1 MLDGEIIAIDQSGRI
16 SFNLLQR
23 HRSQAQALLFYAFD
37 VLIHRGQSMLK
48 TPLETRRE
56 VLTDI
61 VTDLKK
67 TPTLIGL
74 SETID
79 ASPVDLVQVVKEF
92 GFEGIIA
99 KRKDSFYESGKRT
112 GAWVKYK
119 VNKCQEFVIGGY
131 TRGESFDVLV
141 VGCHQDD
148 RLLF

>member
-1 MLDGEIIAIDQSGRI
+1 
-16 SFNLLQR
+16 
-23 HRSQAQALLFYAFD
+23 
-37 VLIHRGQSMLK
+37 MLK

-67 TPTLIGL
+67 TPTLISL

-99 KRKDSFYESGKRT
+99 KRKDSVYESGKRT

-131 TRGESFDVLV
+131 TRGDPFDAILV
-141 VGCHQDD
+141 GWYDGGKSLYV
-148 RLLF
+148 